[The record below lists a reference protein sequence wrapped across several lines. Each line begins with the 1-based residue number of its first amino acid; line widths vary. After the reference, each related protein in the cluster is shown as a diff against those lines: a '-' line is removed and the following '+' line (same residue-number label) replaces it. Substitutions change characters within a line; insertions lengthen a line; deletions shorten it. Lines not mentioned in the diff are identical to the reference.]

1 MISAEQVWTALAGV
15 RDPELDRSV
24 VDLEF
29 VQSVTVDGDAAA
41 VALRLPTYWCSP
53 SFAFMMVSDAHDAVS
68 ALEGVGTVRV
78 ELVDHHVGETVTEG
92 VRSGRSFTETF
103 PDHAD
108 GELGELRRKFRLKA
122 FLVRQEPVLRAARNA
137 FGAAG
142 ALQLRLGDRTP
153 PVGIDA
159 DQWHEYLRRRVELD
173 MDCGPDALVFT
184 GAQGE
189 LLDEGGLDH
198 YIRVSRSV
206 RVSLM
211 ANSEFCTGL
220 LAARYDTLET
230 WQHAEVTR

>member
-1 MISAEQVWTALAGV
+1 MISAEQVWTALTDV

-24 VDLEF
+24 VALEF
-29 VQSVTVDGDAAA
+29 VQSVTVDGDDAA

-53 SFAFMMVSDAHDAVS
+53 SFAYMMVSDAHDAVS
-68 ALEGVGTVRV
+68 ALEGVGTVRID
-78 ELVDHHVGETVTEG
+78 LVDHHVGETVAEG

-122 FLVRQEPVLRAARNA
+122 FLVRQEPVLRAARDA

-142 ALQLRLGDRTP
+142 ALLLRLGDRTP

-159 DQWHEYLRRRVELD
+159 DQWHEYLLRRAELD
-173 MDCGPDALVFT
+173 MDGGPDALVFT
-184 GAQGE
+184 DAQGAP
-189 LLDEGGLDH
+189 LDEDGLDH

-206 RVSLM
+206 RVNLM

-220 LAARYDTLET
+220 LAARYDTLDS
-230 WQHAEVTR
+230 WRHAEVAR

>member
-1 MISAEQVWTALAGV
+1 MISADLVWAALADV

-24 VDLEF
+24 VELAF
-29 VQSVTVDGDAAA
+29 VQSVTVDGDDAS

-53 SFAFMMVSDAHDAVS
+53 SFAYMMVSDAHQAVS
-68 ALEGVGTVRV
+68 SLDGVGTVRID
-78 ELVDHHVGETVTEG
+78 LVDHHVGETVAEG

-103 PDHAD
+103 PEHAD

-122 FLVRQEPVLRAARNA
+122 FLVRQEPVLRAARDA

-142 ALQLRLGDRTP
+142 ALELRLGDGTP
-153 PVGIDA
+153 PLGIDA
-159 DQWHEYLRRRVELD
+159 DQWHEYLRRRIELD
-173 MDCGPDALVFT
+173 MDVDPEASVFT

-189 LLDEGGLDH
+189 PLDAEGLDH
-198 YIRVSRSV
+198 YIRVARSV

-220 LAARYDTLET
+220 LAARYDTLEA
-230 WQHAEVTR
+230 WQHAEVAQ